1 MGQWQKKK
9 LSIRDKKNAHRGK
22 NRPNKAKKK
31 RPSEAKTAHRGK
43 KKAHQSQKKK
53 KKKKT
58 ISKDFGSGRLRLTS
72 SLVPNKGGKTVHQ
85 RQKTPIS
92 GKKNCPS
99 ETKKTP
105 TEAKTAHRGKKK
117 RPQRQKPPKEAKKN
131 AHRGKNRL
139 N

>member
-53 KKKKT
+53 KKKKKT
-58 ISKDFGSGRLRLTS
+58 ISKDFGYGRLRLTS

-92 GKKNCPS
+92 GKKKLS
-99 ETKKTP
+99 I
-105 TEAKTAHRGKKK
+105 RD
-117 RPQRQKPPKEAKKN
+117 KKN
-131 AHRGKNRL
+131 AHRGKNRA
-139 N
+139 